1 MLNRFIP
8 SEEIRLSRAKTDD
21 TQGLVNY
28 PERKENLKENFNYD
42 WVQKMPL
49 DMVRE
54 FHKHLDYES
63 RTMELLDKH
72 PFIMSTVD
80 TTLADIFT
88 ATQLEKIFQEGFVK
102 KLVETTG
109 NLRKCRS
116 EVVNLLPKQQTT
128 CYIDLQGRMKSHTPV
143 RHPVLFDLMKFIRSS
158 HIFRNSRPNRQAIRC
173 LMKTTT
179 FIAPFDNFL
188 RRTAYQLVSSIIIY
202 KDTVMNARIQRENAL
217 KLKAEERRQA
227 AILKSEARI
236 QAAEIRLN
244 ARIEARNAVRRAKV
258 EIAKKAKA
266 ERKAERDAMILA
278 EKETKLSIHT
288 AKKAAK
294 VQEKEA
300 AKAAKVQEKEAA
312 KAAKAQE
319 QEAAKAAKAQEQ
331 EAAKAAKAQE
341 QEAAKAAKA
350 AEKEAA
356 KAAKVQEKEAAK
368 ASKAQEKEAAK
379 ASKMQE
385 KEAAKAAKAQEK
397 EATKAAKAQEKI
409 AKAV

>member
-1 MLNRFIP
+1 MLNRFIH
-8 SEEIRLSRAKTDD
+8 SEEIRLARTKTVD
-21 TQGLVNY
+21 TQGLVTY
-28 PERKENLKENFNYD
+28 TERKEYLKENFNYD

-54 FHKHLDYES
+54 FHKNLDYES
-63 RTMELLDKH
+63 RTLEILDKH
-72 PFIMSTVD
+72 PFIMSIAD

-88 ATQLEKIFQEGFVK
+88 ATQVEKIFQEGFVK

-109 NLRKCRS
+109 HVRKCRS

-128 CYIDLQGRMKSHTPV
+128 CYMDLQGRMKSHTPA

-158 HIFRNSRPNRQAIRC
+158 HIFRNTRPIRQAIRC

-188 RRTAYQLVSSIIIY
+188 RRTAYQLVSAIIIY

-217 KLKAEERRQA
+217 KLKAEERRQS

-236 QAAEIRLN
+236 QAAVLRTN
-244 ARIEARNAVRRAKV
+244 ARIEARNTVRKAKV
-258 EIAKKAKA
+258 DAAKKAKA
-266 ERKAERDAMILA
+266 ERKADRDAMLLA
-278 EKETKLSIHT
+278 EKEMKMVIH
-288 AKKAAK
+288 AQKKAAKVTEQEAAKVAK

-312 KAAKAQE
+312 KAAKVQ
-319 QEAAKAAKAQEQ
+319 
-331 EAAKAAKAQE
+331 
-341 QEAAKAAKA
+341 
-350 AEKEAA
+350 EKEAI
-356 KAAKVQEKEAAK
+356 KAAKVQEKEVAK
-368 ASKAQEKEAAK
+368 AARV
-379 ASKMQE
+379 QE
-385 KEAAKAAKAQEK
+385 KEAAKAARVQEK
-397 EATKAAKAQEKI
+397 EAAKAARVKEKI

>member
-8 SEEIRLSRAKTDD
+8 SEEIRLSRAKTVE
-21 TQGLVNY
+21 TQDVNRI
-28 PERKENLKENFNYD
+28 ERTEYLKENFNYD

-72 PFIMSTVD
+72 PFIMSTAAD

-88 ATQLEKIFQEGFVK
+88 ATQVEKIFQEGFVK

-109 NLRKCRS
+109 HVRKCRS

-128 CYIDLQGRMKSHTPV
+128 CYMDLQGRMKSHTPA

-158 HIFRNSRPNRQAIRC
+158 HIFRNTRPIRQAIRC

-188 RRTAYQLVSSIIIY
+188 RRTAYQLVSAIIIY

-236 QAAEIRLN
+236 QAAVLRTN
-244 ARIEARNAVRRAKV
+244 ARIEARNAVRKAKV
-258 EIAKKAKA
+258 DAAKNAKA

-278 EKETKLSIHT
+278 EKETKLAIR
-288 AKKAAK
+288 A
-294 VQEKEA
+294 E

-312 KAAKAQE
+312 KAAKA
-319 QEAAKAAKAQEQ
+319 ASRLASTKTKVV
-331 EAAKAAKAQE
+331 K
-341 QEAAKAAKA
+341 
-350 AEKEAA
+350 KET
-356 KAAKVQEKEAAK
+356 AKV
-368 ASKAQEKEAAK
+368 
-379 ASKMQE
+379 
-385 KEAAKAAKAQEK
+385 
-397 EATKAAKAQEKI
+397 
-409 AKAV
+409 V

>member
-8 SEEIRLSRAKTDD
+8 SEEIRLGRTKTVE

-28 PERKENLKENFNYD
+28 TERKEYLKENFNYD

-63 RTMELLDKH
+63 RTLELLDKH
-72 PFIMSTVD
+72 PFIMSNVD

-88 ATQLEKIFQEGFVK
+88 ATQVEKIFQEGFVK

-109 NLRKCRS
+109 HVRKSRP

-128 CYIDLQGRMKSHTPV
+128 CYMDLQGRMKSHTPA

-158 HIFRNSRPNRQAIRC
+158 HIFRNSRPIRQAIRC

-188 RRTAYQLVSSIIIY
+188 RRTAYQLVSAIIIY

-227 AILKSEARI
+227 VMLKSEARI
-236 QAAEIRLN
+236 QAAVLRTN
-244 ARIEARNAVRRAKV
+244 ARIEARNTVRKAKV
-258 EIAKKAKA
+258 EAAKKAKA
-266 ERKAERDAMILA
+266 DRKADRDAMLLA
-278 EKETKLSIHT
+278 EKEMKMTIH
-288 AKKAAK
+288 AEKKAAK

-312 KAAKAQE
+312 KSAKVHEKKAALAAKVQ
-319 QEAAKAAKAQEQ
+319 
-331 EAAKAAKAQE
+331 
-341 QEAAKAAKA
+341 
-350 AEKEAA
+350 EKEAA

-368 ASKAQEKEAAK
+368 ATKDAKRLASAEAKAQEKEAAK
-379 ASKMQE
+379 AAKVQE
-385 KEAAKAAKAQEK
+385 KEAAKVAK
-397 EATKAAKAQEKI
+397 TQEKI

>member
-8 SEEIRLSRAKTDD
+8 SEEIRLSRAKTVE
-21 TQGLVNY
+21 TQDVNRI
-28 PERKENLKENFNYD
+28 ERTEYLKENFNYD

-72 PFIMSTVD
+72 PFIMSTAAD

-88 ATQLEKIFQEGFVK
+88 ATQVEKIFQEGFVK

-109 NLRKCRS
+109 HVRKCRS

-128 CYIDLQGRMKSHTPV
+128 CYMDLQGRMKSHTPA

-158 HIFRNSRPNRQAIRC
+158 HIFRNTRPIRQAIRC

-188 RRTAYQLVSSIIIY
+188 RRTAYQLVSAIIIY

-236 QAAEIRLN
+236 QAAVLRTN
-244 ARIEARNAVRRAKV
+244 ARIEARNAVRKAKV
-258 EIAKKAKA
+258 DAAKNAKA

-278 EKETKLSIHT
+278 EKETKLAIR
-288 AKKAAK
+288 AEAKAAK

-319 QEAAKAAKAQEQ
+319 KAASRLAST
-331 EAAKAAKAQE
+331 EA
-341 QEAAKAAKA
+341 
-350 AEKEAA
+350 KEAA
-356 KAAKVQEKEAAK
+356 KAAKVQEKTALRLASTEA
-368 ASKAQEKEAAK
+368 
-379 ASKMQE
+379 
-385 KEAAKAAKAQEK
+385 KEAAKAAKVQEKAALRLASTEAKEAAKALKVLEK
-397 EATKAAKAQEKI
+397 EAAKEQK
-409 AKAV
+409 KRLKK

>member
-8 SEEIRLSRAKTDD
+8 SEEIRLSRAKTVE
-21 TQGLVNY
+21 TQDVNRI
-28 PERKENLKENFNYD
+28 ERTEYLKENFNYD

-72 PFIMSTVD
+72 PFIMSTAD

-88 ATQLEKIFQEGFVK
+88 ATQVEKIFQEGFVK

-109 NLRKCRS
+109 HVRKCRS

-128 CYIDLQGRMKSHTPV
+128 CYIDLQGRMKSHTPA
-143 RHPVLFDLMKFIRSS
+143 RHQVLFDLMKFIRSL
-158 HIFRNSRPNRQAIRC
+158 HIFRTSRPIRQAIRC

-179 FIAPFDNFL
+179 FIVPFDNFL
-188 RRTAYQLVSSIIIY
+188 RRTAYKLVSAIIIY

-217 KLKAEERRQA
+217 KLKAE
-227 AILKSEARI
+227 ARI
-236 QAAEIRLN
+236 QSRNERNAQIK
-244 ARIEARNAVRRAKV
+244 ARINAVRKAKV
-258 EIAKKAKA
+258 DAANKAKA

-278 EKETKLSIHT
+278 EKETKLAIRAE
-288 AKKAAK
+288 AKAAKVQEKEAAKAAKVQEKEAVKVAKVQEKEAAKAAKVQEKEAAKAAKVQEKEAVKAAK

-312 KAAKAQE
+312 KAAK
-319 QEAAKAAKAQEQ
+319 
-331 EAAKAAKAQE
+331 
-341 QEAAKAAKA
+341 
-350 AEKEAA
+350 
-356 KAAKVQEKEAAK
+356 VQEKEAAK
-368 ASKAQEKEAAK
+368 A
-379 ASKMQE
+379 ASRLASTK
-385 KEAAKAAKAQEK
+385 
-397 EATKAAKAQEKI
+397 TKAVKKETAK
-409 AKAV
+409 VV

>member
-8 SEEIRLSRAKTDD
+8 SEEIRLGRTKTVE
-21 TQGLVNY
+21 TQCLVNY
-28 PERKENLKENFNYD
+28 TERKEYLKENFNYD

-63 RTMELLDKH
+63 RTLELLDKH
-72 PFIMSTVD
+72 PFIMSNVD

-88 ATQLEKIFQEGFVK
+88 ATQVEKIFQEGFVK

-109 NLRKCRS
+109 HVRKCRP

-128 CYIDLQGRMKSHTPV
+128 CYMDLQGRMKSHTHA

-158 HIFRNSRPNRQAIRC
+158 HIFRNSRPIRQAIRC

-202 KDTVMNARIQRENAL
+202 KDTVMNVRIQRENAL

-227 AILKSEARI
+227 AMLKSEARI
-236 QAAEIRLN
+236 QAAVLRTN
-244 ARIEARNAVRRAKV
+244 ARIEARNTVRKAKV
-258 EIAKKAKA
+258 EAAKKAKA
-266 ERKAERDAMILA
+266 DRKADRDAMLLA
-278 EKETKLSIHT
+278 EKEMKMVIHAQKNA
-288 AKKAAK
+288 AKVQEKEAAKAAK
-294 VQEKEA
+294 VQEKKAAKAAKVHEKEA

-312 KAAKAQE
+312 KAA
-319 QEAAKAAKAQEQ
+319 
-331 EAAKAAKAQE
+331 
-341 QEAAKAAKA
+341 
-350 AEKEAA
+350 
-356 KAAKVQEKEAAK
+356 
-368 ASKAQEKEAAK
+368 
-379 ASKMQE
+379 
-385 KEAAKAAKAQEK
+385 
-397 EATKAAKAQEKI
+397 
-409 AKAV
+409 